1 MVIINLLTIFMEEE
15 NNQIPNN
22 KPESPATNQ
31 ESVSQGQNT
40 NSDVDNGKVCAI
52 LSYLFIGIIWYFA
65 DDTMKKNTFAKFHVK
80 QSLVLLIAS
89 IILQVI
95 GSVLPAIIGFM
106 ILSLS
111 GIFSL
116 VWMVIGIVNAIN
128 GKEESLPI
136 IGQYSSKFNF

>member
-1 MVIINLLTIFMEEE
+1 MEEE
-15 NNQIPNN
+15 NNPIPNIT
-22 KPESPATNQ
+22 PESPVTSQ
-31 ESVSQGQNT
+31 EPTPQGQNT

-80 QSLVLLIAS
+80 QSLVLLVAS
-89 IILQVI
+89 VILQAI
-95 GSVLPAIIGFM
+95 GTVLPIIGWFL
-106 ILSLS
+106 ILPLS

-116 VWMVIGIVNAIN
+116 VWMVIGIINAMN
-128 GKEESLPI
+128 GKEKSLPI

>member
-65 DDTMKKNTFAKFHVK
+65 MT
-80 QSLVLLIAS
+80 
-89 IILQVI
+89 
-95 GSVLPAIIGFM
+95 P
-106 ILSLS
+106 
-111 GIFSL
+111 
-116 VWMVIGIVNAIN
+116 
-128 GKEESLPI
+128 
-136 IGQYSSKFNF
+136 